1 MMQRAIARIRFDIA
15 MAVPVAVLALSVL
28 AAAQPV
34 DPSELEIRREE
45 VRRQY
50 EDIAREIAVS
60 QERRDRLASEV
71 ASLKKDMS
79 TITAALIQA
88 AKTEKK
94 LAEDID
100 DIESRLV
107 DLKTQQDG
115 IRESLQGRRAVLTE
129 VLAALQR
136 MGLNPPPAILVAP
149 EDALSSVRSAI
160 LLGAVVPELRAET
173 EILVTDLAEL
183 HRVTTSILAERDRLK
198 QTVAEQV
205 AERERLDLLVAEKKA
220 LRTRTEQEIEA
231 ERFRSEQ
238 LAERAT
244 GLQDLITSLE
254 SEIDAVRA
262 AIEARREEEAR
273 FARLRETEQVIPE
286 SHRLDASVPF
296 DTLKKRLVPPVY
308 GQFVR
313 RFGEMDASG
322 IHATGDTVQTQS
334 GAIVTAPADGNVLFA
349 GRFRSYGQ
357 LLILDAGGGY
367 HIVLAGMGNLSVA
380 QGQNVL
386 AGEPVGAMGER
397 RVASAVALG
406 DPSEQPELFIEF
418 RKDKK
423 PVDPAQWWVDRR
435 SGRTGN
441 DS

>member
-1 MMQRAIARIRFDIA
+1 
-15 MAVPVAVLALSVL
+15 MAGLLAVLAL
-28 AAAQPV
+28 AAPGAAQPV
-34 DPSELEIRREE
+34 DPAELEIRREE

-50 EDIAREIAVS
+50 EEIAREIAVS
-60 QERRDRLASEV
+60 EERRDRLAGEV
-71 ASLKKDMS
+71 AELKKDMS

-94 LAEDID
+94 LAEDIGN
-100 DIESRLV
+100 IESRLV
-107 DLKTQQDG
+107 DLGTQQDA

-136 MGLNPPPAILVAP
+136 MGLNPPPAILVEP

-183 HRVTTSILAERDRLK
+183 NRVATSIQVERDRLK

-205 AERERLDLLVAEKKA
+205 AERERLDLLAAEKKA
-220 LRTRTEQEIEA
+220 LRATTEDEIEA
-231 ERFRSEQ
+231 ERAKAEQ
-238 LAERAT
+238 LAGRAT
-244 GLQDLITSLE
+244 GLQDLIASLE
-254 SEIDAVRA
+254 SEIGAVRA
-262 AIEARREEEAR
+262 AIEARQEEETR
-273 FARLRETEQVIPE
+273 LARLRESEQAIPD
-286 SHRLDASVPF
+286 SHRLDASLPF
-296 DTLKKRLVPPVY
+296 EALKKRLVLPVY

-313 RFGEMDASG
+313 RFGEKDAGG

-334 GAIVTAPADGNVLFA
+334 GAIVTAPADGIVLFA

-367 HIVLAGMGNLSVA
+367 HIVMAGMENLTVS

-386 AGEPVGAMGER
+386 SGEPVGAMGEKR
-397 RVASAVALG
+397 IASAAAFG
-406 DPSEQPELFIEF
+406 DASKQPELFIEF